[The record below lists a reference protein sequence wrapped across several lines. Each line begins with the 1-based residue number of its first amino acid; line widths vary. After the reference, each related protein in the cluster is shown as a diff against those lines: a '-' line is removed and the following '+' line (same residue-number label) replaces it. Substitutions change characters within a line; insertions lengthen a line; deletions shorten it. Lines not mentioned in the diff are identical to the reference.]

1 MGRTAVLMVLFIW
14 MWGKERLMTCSVS
27 VTGHPSKRHHGCLCF
42 WSMRLVWLLN
52 GKLISIGMYQQKCFP
67 PSLLFSVRYRFMD
80 VHAVKRFGVSKIIY
94 IYIFLFFCLLC
105 FYQINAALVSIREIM
120 LILPWK
126 LYFIFSSNIV
136 LFQLIF
142 KVICAKITKHHYIS
156 FRMITS
162 DFWLLKIQL
171 CHQRINYTDML
182 IWYKIIWL
190 LFTVYCIFY
199 QTNAALVSI
208 K

>member
-94 IYIFLFFCLLC
+94 IYI
-105 FYQINAALVSIREIM
+105 YIYI
-120 LILPWK
+120 
-126 LYFIFSSNIV
+126 IF
-136 LFQLIF
+136 
-142 KVICAKITKHHYIS
+142 
-156 FRMITS
+156 
-162 DFWLLKIQL
+162 
-171 CHQRINYTDML
+171 
-182 IWYKIIWL
+182 
-190 LFTVYCIFY
+190 LFTVFLSNKCCLGEHKGNYVHITLKIIFY
-199 QTNAALVSI
+199 FQLKYSCILANFQGNMC
-208 K
+208 